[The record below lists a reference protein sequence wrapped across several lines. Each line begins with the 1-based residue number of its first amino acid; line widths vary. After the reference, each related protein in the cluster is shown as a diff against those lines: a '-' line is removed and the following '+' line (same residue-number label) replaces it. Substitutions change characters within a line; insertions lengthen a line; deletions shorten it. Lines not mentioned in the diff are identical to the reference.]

1 MIRLRWVVAC
11 AADPPEDDV
20 VMRST
25 LALCAVLAASCATT
39 FDASSPDGAV
49 KASNRF
55 GFDLY
60 ARVKQGGGNIICS
73 PISASIALTMT
84 AAGAGGKT
92 LAQMAN
98 VLHLD
103 PGRLPESHA
112 AFASL
117 LTALNQRETEPAGL
131 QLQVADRLWGQKGVS
146 FKREFVTLLERR
158 YRAPLAEVDFVSATE
173 AARDAI
179 NRWAAERT
187 HDRIPQIIPP
197 GALSPDSRLVLTN
210 AVYFKG
216 AWFYPFEPS
225 ATADL
230 PFSTPAGPRVARM
243 MARTADVRH
252 TAVRGAALVELPYK
266 GGLSMVVILPD
277 AVDGLDD
284 VESRLASYPEWI
296 AALRPKR
303 VDLQLPRWRVTS
315 DLALKETLVAMGM
328 PAAFEVGADFGGIAD
343 VKPLYVHD
351 VLQQAFIDVDET
363 GTEAA
368 AVTAVVAGT
377 KKGRVEP
384 ELERVVFHANR
395 PFLYVIRDVETGA
408 ALFVGRVVEVG
419 G

>member
-1 MIRLRWVVAC
+1 
-11 AADPPEDDV
+11 
-20 VMRST
+20 MRAT

-60 ARVKQGGGNIICS
+60 ARVKQDRGNVICS

-92 LAQMAN
+92 LAQISN

-112 AFASL
+112 SFASL
-117 LTALNQRETEPAGL
+117 LTALNQREAEPAGL
-131 QLQVADRLWGQKGVS
+131 QLRVADRLWGQKDVS
-146 FKREFVTLLERR
+146 FKREFLSLLEDR
-158 YRAPLAEVDFVSATE
+158 YRAPLAEVDFVHATE

-197 GALSPDSRLVLTN
+197 GALDRDSRLVLTN

-277 AVDGLDD
+277 AVDGLDE
-284 VESRLASYPEWI
+284 VESRVAASYPEWI

-303 VDLQLPRWRVTS
+303 VDLQLPRWKVSS
-315 DLALKETLVAMGM
+315 DLPLKETLAAMGM

-343 VKPLYVHD
+343 IKPLYVYN
-351 VLQQAFIDVDET
+351 VLQQAFIDVDEE

-368 AVTAVVAGT
+368 AVTAVEMVGVAEQ
-377 KKGRVEP
+377 VEP

-395 PFLYVIRDVETGA
+395 PFMYVIRDVETGA
-408 ALFVGRVVEVG
+408 VLFVGRVVEVG